1 MVTTMDEATKDLL
14 DLSTIQ
20 PEPLWLLGEGQFNA
34 EGWIPA
40 RPEVEYCLGW
50 DIGQKVDPS
59 ALALVRRSRTPIPP
73 PEGIG
78 SDCKQLLGPNT
89 YTVLGL
95 ERLPLGM
102 DYVVQCGVVANRLA
116 YARAR
121 AGRAGVQ
128 LVADIT
134 GPGLAVGNILTHH
147 GLDHLAIVITG
158 GRKDDRSRG
167 NLWHIAKQN
176 IASRLS
182 AEFHQKTLHILP
194 TLREAPVLADEIA
207 NFQATVNEQT
217 SYVSYGARSG
227 RHDDLVL
234 ALGCALVYLA
244 PNPAG
249 GEWQTETLN
258 L

>member
-1 MVTTMDEATKDLL
+1 MSNENQIERDLL
-14 DLSTIQ
+14 DLSAIA

-40 RPEVEYCLGW
+40 RPEVEFALGW

-78 SDCKQLLGPNT
+78 SDCRQLLGPNVF
-89 YTVLGL
+89 TVLGL
-95 ERLPLGM
+95 ERIALNT
-102 DYVVQCGVVANRLA
+102 DYVAQCAIVANRLA

-121 AGRAGVQ
+121 AGRAGCQ
-128 LVADIT
+128 LVCDIT
-134 GPGLAVGNILTHH
+134 GGGLVISNVLTAH
-147 GLDHLAIVITG
+147 GLDHLGIVIRPGT
-158 GRKDDRSRG
+158 KDDRSHG
-167 NLWHIAKQN
+167 NVWHIAKQN
-176 IASRLS
+176 IAARLS

-194 TLREAPVLADEIA
+194 TLREAAVLADEIS
-207 NFQATVNEQT
+207 NFHATVNEHT

-227 RHDDLVL
+227 KHDDLCL
-234 ALGCALVYLA
+234 ALGVALVYLS

-249 GEWQTETLN
+249 GEWSSSSIEL
-258 L
+258 